1 MSDRKLCA
9 HRIEKWNDASKR
21 AERLACV
28 EDYLL
33 AITTYSAAC
42 RRWPEAHITL
52 RRGKGVIED
61 NRQKP
66 APDCVFILLALSQQQ
81 PHGLYGNHQRHGDN
95 GHVRPGQGPQAKTSV
110 SWYPHPLDNPAI
122 D

>member
-9 HRIEKWNDASKR
+9 HRIERWNAASRR

-28 EDYLL
+28 EDNLL

-52 RRGKGVIED
+52 RRGKCVIED

-66 APDCVFILLALSQQQ
+66 AP
-81 PHGLYGNHQRHGDN
+81 
-95 GHVRPGQGPQAKTSV
+95 
-110 SWYPHPLDNPAI
+110 
-122 D
+122 